1 MKIKILKL
9 GESATESDV
18 PAGSTVADAIKAAG
32 FESTGYTRTLNG
44 HPVFDSARINEGDI
58 ITLNPKV
65 EGGVR

>member
-32 FESTGYTRTLNG
+32 FESPAILAHSTVTQCST
-44 HPVFDSARINEGDI
+44 ARGS
-58 ITLNPKV
+58 TKV
-65 EGGVR
+65 ISSH